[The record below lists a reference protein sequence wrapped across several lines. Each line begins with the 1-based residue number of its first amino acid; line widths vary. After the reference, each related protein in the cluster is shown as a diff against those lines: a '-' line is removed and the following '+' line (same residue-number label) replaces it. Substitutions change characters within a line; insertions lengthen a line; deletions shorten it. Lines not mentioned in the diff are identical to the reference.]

1 MLVLFIN
8 YSNIESDTNS
18 NMDMFKRYT
27 KVGDIT

>member
-8 YSNIESDTNS
+8 YSNIESDTDS
-18 NMDMFKRYT
+18 NVDMFKHYT